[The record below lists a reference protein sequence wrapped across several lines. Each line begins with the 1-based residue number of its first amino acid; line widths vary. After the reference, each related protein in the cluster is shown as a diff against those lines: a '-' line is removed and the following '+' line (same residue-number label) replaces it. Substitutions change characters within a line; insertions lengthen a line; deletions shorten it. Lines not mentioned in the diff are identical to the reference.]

1 MPIMNFKKIVQP
13 NVIATERKLVKEII
27 PTPFFINRELEEK
40 DIVSNASTRV
50 RVVQSFYKRH
60 GYAQLGESL
69 NNYIISNCNSI
80 VLIKLIHYIAKT
92 IKFTSNKIVLSSNNT
107 EISNIVGINHLSR
120 YIDELERQY
129 IIRRTTKQNVYVV
142 NHEMIFKGNYS
153 DFINAYIEAYKNVPV
168 SIDEKGRVILFND
181 INYQS

>member
-1 MPIMNFKKIVQP
+1 MPTLTFKKAVQP
-13 NVIATERKLVKEII
+13 YVIAEGRKTVKEII
-27 PTPFFINRELEEK
+27 PTPFFINREFEEK
-40 DIVSNASTRV
+40 DIVNNMDTRI

-60 GYAQLGESL
+60 GYAQLGESI

-92 IKFTSNKIVLSSNNT
+92 IKFTSNKIVLSSTNK
-107 EISNIVGINHLSR
+107 EISDIVGTRNLSR
-120 YIDELERQY
+120 YIDELEKQY

-153 DFINAYIEAYKNVPV
+153 EFITEYIRTYKNTPA
-168 SIDEKGRVILFND
+168 SIDDRGRVILFND

>member
-1 MPIMNFKKIVQP
+1 MPTLNFKKAVRP
-13 NVIATERKLVKEII
+13 NVIAEGRKMVREII
-27 PTPFFINRELEEK
+27 PTPFFINKELEEK

-50 RVVQSFYKRH
+50 RVVQSFYKRR
-60 GYAQLGESL
+60 GYAQFGESL

-92 IKFTSNKIVLSSNNT
+92 IKFTSNKIVLSSTNKEVN
-107 EISNIVGINHLSR
+107 NIVGTRNLSH
-120 YIDELERQY
+120 YIDILEEQY
-129 IIRRTTKQNVYVV
+129 IIRRTTKQNIYVV

-153 DFINAYIEAYKNVPV
+153 DFINAYIQTYKNVPV
-168 SIDEKGRVILFND
+168 SIDDKGRVILFND

>member
-1 MPIMNFKKIVQP
+1 MPTLTFKKAVQP
-13 NVIATERKLVKEII
+13 YVIAEGRKTVKEII
-27 PTPFFINRELEEK
+27 PTPFFINREFEEK
-40 DIVSNASTRV
+40 DIINNVDTRI

-60 GYAQLGESL
+60 GYAQFGESL

-92 IKFTSNKIVLSSNNT
+92 IKFTSNKIVLSSSNK
-107 EISNIVGINHLSR
+107 EINDIVGTRNLSR
-120 YIDELERQY
+120 YIDELEKQY

-153 DFINAYIEAYKNVPV
+153 EFITEYIRTYKNVPA
-168 SIDEKGRVILFND
+168 SIDDRGRVILFND

>member
-1 MPIMNFKKIVQP
+1 MPTLNFKKAVQP
-13 NVIATERKLVKEII
+13 NVIAAGRKTVKEII
-27 PTPFFINRELEEK
+27 PTPFFINEELKEK
-40 DIVSNASTRV
+40 DIANNMDARV

-92 IKFTSNKIVLSSNNT
+92 IKFTSNKIVLSSTNK
-107 EISNIVGINHLSR
+107 EISNIVGTRHLSY
-120 YIDELERQY
+120 YIDKLEEQY

-153 DFINAYIEAYKNVPV
+153 EFINAYIETYKNIPV
-168 SIDEKGRVILFND
+168 SIDDKGRVILFND